1 LSGRFRAPN
10 DAAEQILSQR
20 WHPIQDLLTQL
31 GIRMKEVWV
40 DIVEEIVK
48 AVDFVFRLAEKIT
61 DALAPVVSFLQM
73 AEGVLAKAAQFVGN
87 QLGPVGAAIGAG
99 GRSPT
104 R

>member
-1 LSGRFRAPN
+1 MIASADAIRQKDLVSQASVDNAVALQARL

-40 DIVEEIVK
+40 DIVEEIAK

-73 AEGVLAKAAQFVGN
+73 AEGVLAKAAQFV
-87 QLGPVGAAIGAG
+87 
-99 GRSPT
+99 
-104 R
+104 